1 MKNLFESIAIFLVG
15 LLSLAI
21 VFLIVQYNMIE
32 DENIIDDI
40 VLPSPKKKITEK
52 EKTDAYLSSLEGYG
66 DDTDVKVDAQKKD
79 TTNMVIVKSEIKK
92 DTLDSV
98 VEDTSKSSYTQNL
111 EKYAEK
117 SKNEKLDETKPVSDS
132 VGEPEKLPEEEVV
145 DEIGEAINAA
155 LDDL

>member
-21 VFLIVQYNMIE
+21 VFFIVQYNMIE
-32 DENIIDDI
+32 EENIIDDI
-40 VLPSPKKKITEK
+40 VLPSPKKKISDK
-52 EKTDAYLSSLEGYG
+52 ENTNAYLSSLEKYG
-66 DDTDVKVDAQKKD
+66 DDTDVKVDVKKED
-79 TTNMVIVKSEIKK
+79 RANMVIVKSEIKK
-92 DTLDSV
+92 DTLGAV

-111 EKYAEK
+111 EKYAET

-145 DEIGEAINAA
+145 DEIGEAIDAA
-155 LDDL
+155 LDGL